1 MARPRRST
9 IDEFIDQYDSFAG
22 SGRAGADRSGYAAR
36 SAAGSFEERRGG
48 DGIQGET
55 MSTALSGISL
65 LGIES
70 DLHDLFTWWQEADT
84 PEEIEA
90 AEVAIRACAEQ
101 EVRKVDGIRKYWRL
115 CDQMEAAAKFE
126 AETQRKRAQMWAA
139 RRDRLKLLVQ
149 DVMTA
154 FHMKKLEGQTGSLYL
169 KGNGGRQAVEISN
182 PELVPSEYMRV
193 TVDMRSDVWHEIEKS
208 MGAQWIRENVG
219 RTTVTPALSLIG
231 EALEKDAVAGARL
244 IERGQ
249 HVEMR

>member
-1 MARPRRST
+1 
-9 IDEFIDQYDSFAG
+9 
-22 SGRAGADRSGYAAR
+22 
-36 SAAGSFEERRGG
+36 
-48 DGIQGET
+48 

-70 DLHDLFTWWQEADT
+70 DLHDLFSWWQDAES

-126 AETQRKRAQMWAA
+126 AETQRKRAQMWDA
-139 RRDRLKLLVQ
+139 RRARLKLLVY

-154 FHMKKLEGQTGSLYL
+154 FHLKKLEGQTGSLSIR
-169 KGNGGRQAVEISN
+169 GNGGRCAVEISN
-182 PELVPSEYMRV
+182 PDLVPSEYMRV
-193 TVDMRSDVWHEIEKS
+193 TMECSGDVWAELTAK
-208 MGAQWIRENVG
+208 MGAQWIKDNVG
-219 RTTVTPALSLIG
+219 RTTVAPSLTLIG
-231 EALEKDAVAGARL
+231 EALEKDAVAGCRL
-244 IERGQ
+244 QDRGQ